1 MYKYLDIPGWF
12 NMHDAYMNIVKYVD
26 DGQDIVEIG
35 CFAGRSTRFLCDA
48 LELSGKHNV
57 KVHVIDTFEGSGMEH
72 AEVNCNTMYDDFMR
86 NLDDHIQ
93 AERVI
98 VNVNKSDNQNILD
111 SFEDNSVAA
120 VIVDGNHTMEVVEDD
135 VTNWWPKIIEGGIMV
150 GDDVGLDSVE
160 QGCYK
165 GFTKHGINTVT
176 IIRGDEA
183 WFAKIKHKDS
193 DQLGNQLKL
202 IPGKNS
208 MRLDG

>member
-12 NMHDAYMNIVKYVD
+12 NMHDAYMNIVKYGD

-35 CFAGRSTRFLCDA
+35 CFAGRSTSFLCDA

-120 VIVDGNHTMEVVEDD
+120 VIVDGNHTLEVVEDD
-135 VTNWWPKIIEGGIMV
+135 VTNWWPKVIEGGIMV
-150 GDDVGLDSVE
+150 GDDVGLDSVK

-165 GFTKHGINTVT
+165 GFTKHGIDTVT
-176 IIRGDEA
+176 IITGDEA

>member
-72 AEVNCNTMYDDFMR
+72 AQVNCNTLYDDFMR

-93 AERVI
+93 DERVI
-98 VNVNKSDNQNILD
+98 VYQSRSDNPDLIK
-111 SFEDNSVAA
+111 SFKDKSVAA

-165 GFTKHGINTVT
+165 GFTKHGIDTVT
-176 IIRGDEA
+176 IVRGDEA

-193 DQLGNQLKL
+193 DLLGNQLKL

-208 MRLDG
+208 MKLDG

>member
-35 CFAGRSTRFLCDA
+35 CFAGRSTRFLCDS
-48 LELSGKHNV
+48 LKFSGKNKV

-93 AERVI
+93 SGMVQ

-111 SFEDNSVAA
+111 SFEDKTVAA
-120 VIVDGNHTMEVVEDD
+120 VIVDGAHTMEAVEAD
-135 VTNWWPKIIEGGIMV
+135 VYNWWPKVIEGGIMV
-150 GDDVGLDSVE
+150 GDDVSLETVKEGA
-160 QGCYK
+160 YK
-165 GFTKHGINTVT
+165 GFRKHGVESLTQIN
-176 IIRGDEA
+176 GDER
-183 WFAKIKHKDS
+183 WFARIKHKDS
-193 DQLGNQLKL
+193 DRLANQLKL
-202 IPGKNS
+202 IPGVNS
-208 MRLDG
+208 MKLNG

>member
-1 MYKYLDIPGWF
+1 
-12 NMHDAYMNIVKYVD
+12 MHDAYMNIVKYVD

-86 NLDDHIQ
+86 NLDYHIQ

-111 SFEDNSVAA
+111 SFEDNSIAA

-165 GFTKHGINTVT
+165 GFTKHGIDTVT
-176 IIRGDEA
+176 IVRGDEA

-193 DQLGNQLKL
+193 DLLGNQLKL

-208 MRLDG
+208 MKLDG

>member
-48 LELSGKHNV
+48 LELTGKHNV

-72 AEVNCNTMYDDFMR
+72 ADVNLNSMYDDFMR
-86 NLDDHIQ
+86 NLQDHIDSGMVQ
-93 AERVI
+93 

-120 VIVDGNHTMEVVEDD
+120 VIIDGNHTLEVVEDD
-135 VTNWWPKIIEGGIMV
+135 VTNWWPKVIEGGIMV
-150 GDDVGLDSVE
+150 GDDVRLDSVK
-160 QGCYK
+160 QGAFK
-165 GFTKHGINTVT
+165 AFEKHGITNLSL
-176 IIRGDEA
+176 IMGNEG
-183 WFAKIKHKDS
+183 WFAKIKHPDGTK
-193 DQLGNQLKL
+193 LEGQLKL
-202 IPGKNS
+202 IPGQNS
-208 MRLDG
+208 MKLNG